1 MMQTDTQ
8 FSIFLVNKPG
18 VLAHI
23 CQQLADKK
31 VNVVGMSMMDSME
44 HGVLR
49 LVAEDAKK
57 ARRVISAMDVPTTE
71 TDVLVTKLPNRAGAL
86 ADVVGRLAQA
96 HINVNYAYCTTGAAN
111 GKTIGIFKIADVKKA
126 MKVLS
131 ERKPRRKTSA
141 YSSRRPTTCRTGALN
156 AGRCAFAIWSDSRWI
171 WRTWKWLNGSTGA

>member
-18 VLAHI
+18 VLAQV

-31 VNVVGMSMMDSME
+31 INVVGMSMMDSTE

-49 LVAEDAKK
+49 LVAEDPKK
-57 ARRVISAMDVPTTE
+57 ARRAIAGMGVPSTE
-71 TDVLVTKLPNRAGAL
+71 TDVLLTKLPNQPGAL

-126 MKVLS
+126 MKVLA
-131 ERKPRRKTSA
+131 ERKPRRKTA
-141 YSSRRPTTCRTGALN
+141 APVRKRRLIKR
-156 AGRCAFAIWSDSRWI
+156 R
-171 WRTWKWLNGSTGA
+171 

>member
-18 VLAHI
+18 VLAQV
-23 CQQLADKK
+23 CERLADKK

-49 LVAEDAKK
+49 LVAQDAKK
-57 ARRVISAMDVPTTE
+57 ARKAIAELGVPTTE
-71 TDVLVTKLPNRAGAL
+71 TDVLLTKLPNRPGAF
-86 ADVVGRLAQA
+86 ADVVGRLSQS

-111 GKTIGIFKIADVKKA
+111 GKTLGIFKVADVKKA

-131 ERKPRRKTSA
+131 ESKPRRKTSGA
-141 YSSRRPTTCRTGALN
+141 TVRKNPRVRRR
-156 AGRCAFAIWSDSRWI
+156 
-171 WRTWKWLNGSTGA
+171 